1 MLALACVPELA
12 AALASPALAD
22 APPATAS
29 AQSGAQS
36 SAAPSAAPR
45 NALGALTDDAHD
57 SIDQAIAWF
66 VARQDASGGWSVPSK
81 PGQPHLPAI
90 TALALNGML
99 LQPPEART
107 SLQPS
112 IDRAVAYILSHQK
125 PDGGIYDTILPSYNT
140 AIAVSTL
147 VRIDTPAA
155 REAVTKAI
163 AFLRQS
169 QWGVTGGLGVGG
181 VGGKEAPQAVP
192 QSHAFYGGWGYG
204 NRGRPDL
211 SNTAFVLQAFH
222 DAGVPSDD
230 PVFVRALAFLQRCQM
245 LETDSTGKVVNDRPF
260 AKGSRQGGFIYAT
273 AENANPES
281 LGEGNLGLGNSFAGT
296 IEETMTDGTKVS
308 RLRAYGSVS
317 YLGFKS
323 YIYAGLKADDPRVIA
338 LREFLSRHYTMTQNP
353 GMGTDG
359 QYYYYLM
366 LSRAMDASGQEQVPV
381 IDAAGRTTQRSWRR
395 DLILQLLSL
404 QQPDGS
410 FMSLDDRWMENNP
423 ELITAYSLLALQH
436 AARPPR
442 SAKAPQP

>member
-1 MLALACVPELA
+1 MVMSLYACAMP
-12 AALASPALAD
+12 AALRAEPTATAD
-22 APPATAS
+22 KPILPATV
-29 AQSGAQS
+29 GL
-36 SAAPSAAPR
+36 PP
-45 NALGALTDDAHD
+45 LGTLADDAHTG
-57 SIDQAIAWF
+57 IDQAIAWF
-66 VARQDASGGWSVPSK
+66 VARQDASGGWSVPSR

-107 SLQPS
+107 SLQPT
-112 IDRAVAYILSHQK
+112 IDRAVKYILSHQK

-140 AIAVSTL
+140 AIAISAL
-147 VRIDTPAA
+147 VRIDTPEA
-155 REAVTKAI
+155 RDAVAKAI
-163 AFLRQS
+163 AFLRQN
-169 QWGVTGGLGVGG
+169 QWGVTGGL
-181 VGGKEAPQAVP
+181 GGKEAPQAVP

-230 PVFVRALAFLQRCQM
+230 PVIVRALAFLQRCQM
-245 LETDSTGKVVNDRPF
+245 LETDAKGNIVNDRPY

-338 LREFLSRHYTMTQNP
+338 LKDFLSRNYTMTQNP
-353 GMGTDG
+353 GMGSDG

-381 IDAAGRTTQRSWRR
+381 IDASGRTTQRSWRR

-436 AARPPR
+436 AARP
-442 SAKAPQP
+442 

>member
-1 MLALACVPELA
+1 MPLPRASRVMLLSIASALALAA
-12 AALASPALAD
+12 PAMAD
-22 APPATAS
+22 APPTPATPT
-29 AQSGAQS
+29 
-36 SAAPSAAPR
+36 SAAVPVAVAP
-45 NALGALTDDAHD
+45 ASLGTLADDAHA

-66 VARQDASGGWSVPSK
+66 VARQDATGGWSVPAK

-90 TALALNGML
+90 SALVLNGML

-107 SLQPS
+107 SLQPA
-112 IDRAVAYILSHQK
+112 IDRAVKYILSHQK

-140 AIAVSTL
+140 AIAISAL
-147 VRIDTPAA
+147 VRIDTPEA
-155 REAVTKAI
+155 RDAVAKAI
-163 AFLRQS
+163 AFLRQN
-169 QWGVTGGLGVGG
+169 QWGVTGGL
-181 VGGKEAPQAVP
+181 GGKEAPQAVP

-230 PVFVRALAFLQRCQM
+230 PVIVRALVFLQRCQM
-245 LETDSTGKVVNDRPF
+245 LETDAKGNTVNDRPY

-281 LGEGNLGLGNSFAGT
+281 LGEGNLGLGNSFAGM
-296 IEETMTDGTKVS
+296 IDETLTDGTKVS

-338 LREFLSRHYTMTQNP
+338 LKDFLSRNYTMTQNP

-381 IDAAGRTTQRSWRR
+381 IDASGRTTQRSWRR
-395 DLILQLLSL
+395 DLTLQLLSL

-410 FMSLDDRWMENNP
+410 FLSLDDRWMENNP

-436 AARPPR
+436 ATRP
-442 SAKAPQP
+442 